1 MLTTFVTKVEVVW
14 ELPYQV
20 KCQLCLNQNLLEKCS
35 IENFNQMNQNWFWLK
50 WLVPIEHGLSDYSV
64 HRKKRPVIISYYHSF
79 QEQELQLELGK
90 IIAKA
95 KTAKGQLGGQHLS
108 LGGY

>member
-1 MLTTFVTKVEVVW
+1 M
-14 ELPYQV
+14 
-20 KCQLCLNQNLLEKCS
+20 NQNLLEKCS

-50 WLVPIEHGLSDYSV
+50 WLVPLEHGLSDYSV
-64 HRKKRPVIISYYHSF
+64 HGKKGPVIISYYQSF